1 MKRLNLT
8 VEKLYKAYD
17 PKDLRYVF
25 KNDFIETSMLLG
37 LEFSE
42 EELIKIFEG
51 FCAHGE
57 KDNQKQQQTRFTF
70 KQMHDCLLV
79 QKD

>member
-1 MKRLNLT
+1 MKRLNYS

-25 KNDFIETSMLLG
+25 KNDFIDTSMLLG

-42 EELIKIFEG
+42 DELVKIFET
-51 FCAHGE
+51 FCKFGE
-57 KDNQKQQQTRFTF
+57 KESA
-70 KQMHDCLLV
+70 
-79 QKD
+79 

>member
-1 MKRLNLT
+1 MKRLNYS

-25 KNDFIETSMLLG
+25 KNDFIDTSMLLG

-42 EELIKIFEG
+42 DELVKIFET
-51 FCAHGE
+51 FCRHGE
-57 KDNQKQQQTRFTF
+57 KESAQKQT
-70 KQMHDCLLV
+70 
-79 QKD
+79 

>member
-1 MKRLNLT
+1 MKRLNLS

-25 KNDFIETSMLLG
+25 KNDFVDTSMLLG

-42 EELIKIFEG
+42 DELVKIFEN
-51 FCAHGE
+51 FCKHGE
-57 KDNQKQQQTRFTF
+57 KDGTARR
-70 KQMHDCLLV
+70 
-79 QKD
+79 

>member
-1 MKRLNLT
+1 MKRLNLS

-25 KNDFIETSMLLG
+25 KNDFVDTSMLLG

-42 EELIKIFEG
+42 DELVKIFEN
-51 FCAHGE
+51 FCKHGE
-57 KDNQKQQQTRFTF
+57 KDGAKQQQTRFNF
-70 KQMHDCLLV
+70 KQMHDSLLV
-79 QKD
+79 